1 MVYYTDA
8 ELDRA
13 FAALADPTRRAILD
27 RLAQADGL
35 AVTAIAEP
43 FTVSLPAVMK
53 HLDVLARAGLS
64 ERAKTGRTVR
74 CRLKAQPMET
84 AMQWLTRYERFWTE
98 KLDALAKFV
107 EEESCPNPKP
117 PASLS
122 SAGSKRRRK
131 RSSAPGRIR
140 RK

>member
-43 FTVSLPAVMK
+43 FTVSLPA
-53 HLDVLARAGLS
+53 
-64 ERAKTGRTVR
+64 
-74 CRLKAQPMET
+74 
-84 AMQWLTRYERFWTE
+84 
-98 KLDALAKFV
+98 
-107 EEESCPNPKP
+107 
-117 PASLS
+117 
-122 SAGSKRRRK
+122 
-131 RSSAPGRIR
+131 
-140 RK
+140 